1 VTTPVKIEIADVT
14 GEKKRTLTVP
24 AKAGLNRVEW
34 TMTFDPSPEA
44 ASAFAQQQAAAQ
56 AAGRQGGGGGGG
68 GGGGRGGRGG
78 GFGPQGEQAPAG
90 EYRVTM
96 TANGKTYTS
105 KLTVRE
111 DPMLSGS

>member
-1 VTTPVKIEIADVT
+1 
-14 GEKKRTLTVP
+14 
-24 AKAGLNRVEW
+24 
-34 TMTFDPSPEA
+34 MTFDPSPEA
-44 ASAFAQQQAAAQ
+44 AAAFAQQQAAAQ

-68 GGGGRGGRGG
+68 GGRGGRGG
-78 GFGPQGEQAPAG
+78 GGPQGEPAPPG

-111 DPMLSGS
+111 DPLLAKVR

>member
-1 VTTPVKIEIADVT
+1 
-14 GEKKRTLTVP
+14 
-24 AKAGLNRVEW
+24 
-34 TMTFDPSPEA
+34 MTFDPSPEQA
-44 ASAFAQQQAAAQ
+44 AAFAQQQAAAQ
-56 AAGRQGGGGGGG
+56 AAARQGGAGAAGGGG

-78 GFGPQGEQAPAG
+78 GGLQGEPAPPG

-111 DPMLSGS
+111 DPMLANTR